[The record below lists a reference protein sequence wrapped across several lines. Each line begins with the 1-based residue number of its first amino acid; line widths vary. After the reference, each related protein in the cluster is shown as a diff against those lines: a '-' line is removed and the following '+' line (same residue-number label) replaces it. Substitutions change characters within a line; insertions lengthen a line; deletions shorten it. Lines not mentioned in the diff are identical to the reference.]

1 MQTNRLFK
9 ILYYIL
15 NNKKVTAK
23 ELSQKFEVSTRTIY
37 RDIDIISSLGIPI
50 YATQGKNGGISILD
64 GFSID
69 NSLLSSEEKEDILSS
84 LQAINQLN
92 NKKYDDLIIKLS
104 SIFKTKFNN
113 WIEVDFSYWG
123 QSISM
128 QHIFDNIK
136 NAILNRNIINF
147 TYFNTNGENTKR
159 IVYPIKLLFKSGN
172 WYLYGFCK
180 IKDDYRLFKLTRIK
194 NLEITNQIYYE
205 KIQDIHNIDKNIKN
219 EKTILVKLKF
229 DKKIAFR
236 VYDEF
241 SDCIIKEER
250 EYLYVSALLPDYEG
264 LYSYLFSFLEYL
276 EVLEPI
282 HIRENFLNKL
292 NAINNN
298 YSNTTY

>member
-37 RDIDIISSLGIPI
+37 REIDIISSLGIPI